1 MREPLRTKKV
11 CTPLLYKRFFSKISG
26 TFLRAQ
32 KKHFTRSHTQRKRN
46 NVRSTTIEKNRAS
59 RDRERSRGNCHRV
72 RAFFPLLL
80 LLLLLLRFFFVLSFF
95 LRRDVFG
102 RKPRAFCI
110 SRAFSRVENARKG
123 WNDFLVVQFGGS
135 FYTRVRALRI
145 TRASFRAPRRFFLL
159 FFSLSNPSPSDQTF
173 FFTHNTT
180 KKRGR

>member
-110 SRAFSRVENARKG
+110 SRAFSRVENVRKG
-123 WNDFLVVQFGGS
+123 WNDFLVVRFGGS
-135 FYTRVRALRI
+135 FCTRVRARLI

-159 FFSLSNPSPSDQTF
+159 FFSFSNPSPRVTKLYSQ
-173 FFTHNTT
+173 HN
-180 KKRGR
+180 K